1 MASTART
8 SEHKHGIHTS
18 STHTHTQCFCWR
30 VASTENH
37 VVVQV
42 QHKKRGREREKTS
55 KNRQGVERNK
65 MGKSIEQNVCVC
77 VCHVNW
83 RKPHATRKYF
93 FERGRRRQ
101 HDVDKARDSDC
112 AATAANRLAQA
123 AAK

>member
-1 MASTART
+1 MASTQVP
-8 SEHKHGIHTS
+8 H
-18 STHTHTQCFCWR
+18 THTHSVSAGESPAQKTTWSFKF
-30 VASTENH
+30 ST
-37 VVVQV
+37 
-42 QHKKRGREREKTS
+42 KREAEREKTS